1 MPEIS
6 RFFGIV
12 IRMFFND
19 HNPPHFHAEYGGKQ
33 AMVDIHNGSVLEGQ
47 LPPRVV
53 GLIVEGATLH
63 RQELFDDWQ
72 RAQNLQALR
81 KIAPLE

>member
-12 IRMFFND
+12 IRMYFDD

-33 AMVDIHNGSVLEGQ
+33 A
-47 LPPRVV
+47 
-53 GLIVEGATLH
+53 
-63 RQELFDDWQ
+63 LFDINALAAFSGRLAP
-72 RAQNLQALR
+72 RAMGLVTEWAALHQKELLENWRRARALEALQQ
-81 KIAPLE
+81 IEPLE